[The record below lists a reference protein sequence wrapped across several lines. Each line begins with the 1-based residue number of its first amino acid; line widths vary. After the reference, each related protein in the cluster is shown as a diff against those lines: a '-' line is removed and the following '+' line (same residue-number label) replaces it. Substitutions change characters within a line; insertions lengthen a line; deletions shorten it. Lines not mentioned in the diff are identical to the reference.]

1 MYSLF
6 LEILYLVDC
15 NNFLNHNMDLENYI
29 LFSLD

>member
-15 NNFLNHNMDLENYI
+15 NNFLNQNKAFENYI